1 MVGRI
6 FPVDHN
12 FLGFAIRVGGEE
24 DALKF
29 FFDVVLVALS

>member
-12 FLGFAIRVGGEE
+12 FLGFAVRVGGE
-24 DALKF
+24 DTLKF